1 MKTNEEK
8 FKIYNNVKD
17 LYWPNVMLTRAF
29 EAIKDEEIQLI
40 NYNQSAERI
49 GKELLKRGLPG

>member
-8 FKIYNNVKD
+8 FKIYNNFKD

>member
-1 MKTNEEK
+1 MYMVWQAPVSLG
-8 FKIYNNVKD
+8 FKD